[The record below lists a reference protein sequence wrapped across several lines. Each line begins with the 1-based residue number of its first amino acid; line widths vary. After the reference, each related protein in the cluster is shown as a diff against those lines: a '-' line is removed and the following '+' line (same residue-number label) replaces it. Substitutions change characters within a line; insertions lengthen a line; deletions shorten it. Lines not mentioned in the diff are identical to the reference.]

1 MMTRRELL
9 RATAASTLA
18 LSTPVLS
25 ASSRAAAAEPAGFT
39 LPPLPYAFDALEP
52 HIDAKTMEIHHDRH
66 HAAYVANLNK
76 ALEGQSEWL
85 KMTPLEVISKLA
97 EVPEKIRTA
106 VRNNGGGH
114 YNHTL
119 FWTVMSKNGGE
130 PAGELKKALEDSFGT
145 VADFQAAFTDA
156 AMKQFGS
163 GWAWLIP
170 GKEKPL
176 QIVAT
181 ANQDN
186 PVMFGQPAPILGVD
200 VWEHAYYLK
209 YQNRRADYLAAWFK
223 VVNWDQVAANYA
235 AAKKAG

>member
-1 MMTRRELL
+1 MMTRRELF

-18 LSTPVLS
+18 LSTPLLS
-25 ASSRAAAAEPAGFT
+25 ATAKATAAESPGFT

-52 HIDAKTMEIHHDRH
+52 YIDAKTMEIHHDRH
-66 HAAYVANLNK
+66 HAGYVANLNK
-76 ALEGQSEWL
+76 ALAGQSAWL
-85 KMTPLEVISKLA
+85 KMTPLEVITKLA
-97 EVPEKIRTA
+97 DVPEVIRTA

-119 FWTVMSKNGGE
+119 FWTIMSKKGGE
-130 PAGELKKALEDSFGT
+130 PTGELKKAIEDSFGT
-145 VADFQAAFTDA
+145 VANFQAAFSDA

-181 ANQDN
+181 PNQDN
-186 PVMFGQPAPILGVD
+186 PAMAGHPAPILGVD

-209 YQNRRADYLAAWFK
+209 YQNKRADYLAAWFK
-223 VVNWDQVAANYA
+223 VVNWDQVAANFA
-235 AAKKAG
+235 AFKKG